1 MKSDSGREHGRRRII
16 YRDRMLRQQ
25 KKRLFDQ
32 SVNRNQ
38 SIVFIMVWLELR
50 KLTVVTHTY
59 RPT

>member
-1 MKSDSGREHGRRRII
+1 MGEEGLYIEIECFDNK
-16 YRDRMLRQQ
+16 